1 MSRYSLRLLL
11 VAMLLQHASAWEKD
25 ISIKTKKF
33 FKKILVPLQQPIV
46 AEYKDL
52 TVLDKFANYSMA
64 KVENATGDIVIWN
77 KRATA
82 NLVVL
87 PCDDCWVDTADE
99 VATSN
104 LSMGEDEL
112 EKVTA
117 SLAETEAAELAAK
130 QSLPPHARYVNKLLI
145 YLNKEMKSVW
155 QFYSLIDRKR
165 WGVGNTITS
174 MPYGPHGEHPDKW
187 QRNIT
192 VMKPTIE
199 PPLGFSNL
207 SQKVSM
213 IKAVKH
219 TFKNKYAIQLQQDY
233 ESLIK
238 NIKDQHKKAGM
249 LKASL
254 LKMDGH
260 ADEFIELPSG
270 VWNKI
275 DVSERRLGLRTREAE
290 KVDVHV

>member
-11 VAMLLQHASAWEKD
+11 VARLLQHAGAWEKD
-25 ISIKTKKF
+25 ISIKTKDL
-33 FKKILVPLQQPIV
+33 FKKILTPLQQPIV

-52 TVLDKFANYSMA
+52 TVLEMFANYSMA

-77 KRATA
+77 KGGTA

-87 PCDDCWVDTADE
+87 PCDDCRVETADE

-104 LSMGEDEL
+104 LSMGEDGP
-112 EKVTA
+112 EKAIATW
-117 SLAETEAAELAAK
+117 AETEVAELAAK
-130 QSLPPHARYVNKLLI
+130 QSLPPRARYVNNLLI
-145 YLNKEMKSVW
+145 YFNKEMKAVW

-165 WGVGNTITS
+165 WGVGNTINS
-174 MPYGPHGEHPDKW
+174 HPYGPHGEHPDKW

-219 TFKNKYAIQLQQDY
+219 TFTNKYAIQLQQDY

-270 VWNKI
+270 VWNRI
-275 DVSERRLGLRTREAE
+275 DVSERRLGPRTREAE
-290 KVDVHV
+290 KMDVHV